1 MNKFLKQTKALADG
15 SRLRIIAALTRH
27 SELCVC
33 QVTELLGLATA
44 TVSRHISML
53 QNAGL
58 VEYRKDGRWVYC
70 RISEDF
76 PDRLKHWLEAEL
88 LNTPEIESD
97 KDRLDEITSIQV
109 EELCRKKA
117 GNKSCASKIRKSST
131 YEE

>member
-109 EELCRKKA
+109 EELCRKKFD
-117 GNKSCASKIRKSST
+117 KSSCASKIRKSST
-131 YEE
+131 FKE